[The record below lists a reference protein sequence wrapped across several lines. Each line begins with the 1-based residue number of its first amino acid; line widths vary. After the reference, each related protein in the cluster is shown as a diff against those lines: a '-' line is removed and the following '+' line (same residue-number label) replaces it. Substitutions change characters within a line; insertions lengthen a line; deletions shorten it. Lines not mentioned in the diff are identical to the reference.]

1 MPPRPKKA
9 ASATAPADLNGK
21 RPANAKRSDLDA
33 LRAEVAAELPEGG
46 LLHPVEFADIT
57 VLVKDFWDWP
67 VEANELLARGFI
79 VQWAQ
84 AVMPADEF
92 AAWAKVKPTNR
103 QAAEFM
109 GAVEAVVGFP
119 LGSWL
124 TSLAS

>member
-1 MPPRPKKA
+1 MPPRARKA
-9 ASATAPADLNGK
+9 AAPVDLNGK
-21 RPANAKRSDLDA
+21 RPANAIRSDLDA

-46 LLHPVEFADIT
+46 PLHPVEFAGTT

-84 AVMPADEF
+84 AVMPAEEF
-92 AAWAKVKPTNR
+92 AAWAKVRPTNR

-109 GAVEAVVGFP
+109 GVVEAVVGFP

-124 TSLAS
+124 TSLSS